1 MSTVRV
7 YQAEE
12 LRPIHDRVLVTEME
26 FGEQKTAGGIIM
38 PGDDGIAR
46 GIHPRWGKVIAKGAF
61 GEVRECTL
69 NTNKE

>member
-12 LRPIHDRVLVTEME
+12 LRPIHDRILVTEME

-38 PGDDGIAR
+38 PVSYTHLPSPRDR
-46 GIHPRWGKVIAKGAF
+46 G
-61 GEVRECTL
+61 
-69 NTNKE
+69 